1 MSITLYTPKHKL
13 QLKSTSNDSC
23 KITPQQ
29 IIVDNTKFVE
39 QNLRTTLI
47 PAVQRFIANR
57 GYKKDLNTLSDGAP
71 ISLSVYRARPTS
83 PEVARY
89 TRYNFKLARRNGY
102 VYIGYVHGHQ
112 AEAYSVLHDQFCR
125 NRQAYLLARNRA
137 ALAKRTPRFYN
148 EVKDEDIVSAD
159 ITYDDVVN
167 RYTYEL
173 SVSLKTNTGYLSF
186 ILFILERLKAFKK
199 VNPRFTQFSEWEYS

>member
-1 MSITLYTPKHKL
+1 MKKNCNIKPIPNNSR
-13 QLKSTSNDSC
+13 

-29 IIVDNTKFVE
+29 LLVDNTKFVE
-39 QNLRTTLI
+39 KTIYTKLM

-57 GYKKDLNTLSDGAP
+57 GYKIDLDTLSDGAP

-102 VYIGYVHGHQ
+102 VYIGYVYGHQ

-125 NRQAYLLARNRA
+125 NRKDYLLALNRA
-137 ALAKRTPRFYN
+137 ALAKRTPSFYN
-148 EVKDEDIVSAD
+148 EVKEEDIVSD
-159 ITYDDVVN
+159 YITYDDVVN
-167 RYTYEL
+167 RYAYEL
-173 SVSLKTNTGYLSF
+173 SLSLKTNTGYVSF
-186 ILFILERLKAFKK
+186 ILFILERLKAFKTA
-199 VNPRFTQFSEWEYS
+199 NPRFTQFPESENS